1 MTRTFTCIICPN
13 GCEITAEYDPDMTD
27 ISIQGASCP
36 RGKEYVRQELIEPRR
51 TIASSVR
58 LHGGELPLVSVRLDR
73 PVPREIIPAVMK
85 VLREQRLEAPVRI
98 GDVVVEDILH
108 SGSNVIVTKNV
119 ARSNP

>member
-13 GCEITAEYDPDMTD
+13 GCEITVEYDPDMTD

-73 PVPREIIPAVMK
+73 PVPREIIPAVMN
-85 VLREQRLEAPVRI
+85 VLREQLLEAPVRS